1 MGRRIT
7 EFPWEKLDGRFLMKA
22 IKASDLSER
31 LKEIAADS
39 PGDQIQLAGIM
50 RLVCKYPDDRF
61 IKENRKLIEQE
72 LIFNYE
78 DEVKA
83 ICNAHKITVRGKNE
97 KLRAL
102 AQKPLSAG
110 LIIDYQCAMY
120 NICGYDYIISP
131 ENKFLRPISIN
142 MKDTVPEEVH
152 IEDYQEEAINQLHRF
167 YIEEDKTA
175 GMLVMPT
182 GSGKTRT
189 AVYFLT
195 REMISRGY
203 QILWITHRH
212 MLIEQAA
219 DSFYNFAG
227 LAKVGNPGIRDYNL
241 CCVSGRHLK
250 ITEVHYN
257 DHLVASISSV
267 CRSKVH
273 LLNNLGRKVMIVV
286 DEAHHTYARSY
297 RDTIKFIRKHRKNV
311 KLLGLTATP
320 IRTDDRASLVLRGLY
335 DNEIIYSVPM
345 SDLIKKGVLSD
356 PIPITVKTNQCFE
369 NDLTPEEINYIT
381 KKGDLP
387 DNVIRKLAECKAR
400 NSLILKEYDD
410 HKDIYGKTL
419 IFALDVDHCRLMCD
433 DFRKAGIRCDCV
445 YSGKA
450 DNDLVISEFKNGQLD
465 VLINVNILSEGS
477 DVPNIQTVFLTR
489 PTQSEGLLVQM
500 VGRGMRG
507 KKFGGTEK
515 VNIVD
520 FHDQWNVFKGW
531 LNPDFVLHSEEVTMM
546 SNEELKAK
554 IDAEEELSDEE
565 LYAIEWNK
573 VLEVYRALKLRLS
586 KYDRMT
592 VLPDGWITVTDE
604 DGKPYTILIFR
615 DQLKGIKKLR
625 EKQITEWIRKDR
637 SVTPADVIAKCFNS
651 FCNAPTENEI
661 RAYIHHIRTEQDRP
675 QLHLLKD
682 RKKIDPY
689 YVVRETLPENTSLE
703 SYAGTVY
710 DSYPAAADIFGSRE
724 DYISAVMYLKEHPE
738 EDLIGSKVEEL
749 PLEFIPY
756 DLTPK
761 HDLAELTQEV
771 KDEYFGGEY
780 EGITLV
786 EWTDAY
792 YKSYFGVHYPDGRVY
807 INKILNSENVDREV
821 IKFVIYHEF
830 IHRDIHGHGKDFKA
844 REHQFRNYEKCESFL
859 MGEMPLFDIKE
870 W

>member
-1 MGRRIT
+1 MLTLWLLAESDIPILPRVRIT
-7 EFPWEKLDGRFLMKA
+7 KTQTCSRKIAPVLLSPVFDHTSSLA
-22 IKASDLSER
+22 IYS
-31 LKEIAADS
+31 
-39 PGDQIQLAGIM
+39 
-50 RLVCKYPDDRF
+50 
-61 IKENRKLIEQE
+61 
-72 LIFNYE
+72 
-78 DEVKA
+78 
-83 ICNAHKITVRGKNE
+83 
-97 KLRAL
+97 
-102 AQKPLSAG
+102 
-110 LIIDYQCAMY
+110 
-120 NICGYDYIISP
+120 
-131 ENKFLRPISIN
+131 
-142 MKDTVPEEVH
+142 
-152 IEDYQEEAINQLHRF
+152 
-167 YIEEDKTA
+167 
-175 GMLVMPT
+175 
-182 GSGKTRT
+182 
-189 AVYFLT
+189 
-195 REMISRGY
+195 
-203 QILWITHRH
+203 
-212 MLIEQAA
+212 
-219 DSFYNFAG
+219 
-227 LAKVGNPGIRDYNL
+227 
-241 CCVSGRHLK
+241 
-250 ITEVHYN
+250 
-257 DHLVASISSV
+257 
-267 CRSKVH
+267 
-273 LLNNLGRKVMIVV
+273 LGRM
-286 DEAHHTYARSY
+286 R
-297 RDTIKFIRKHRKNV
+297 
-311 KLLGLTATP
+311 
-320 IRTDDRASLVLRGLY
+320 
-335 DNEIIYSVPM
+335 
-345 SDLIKKGVLSD
+345 GVLSLLD
-356 PIPITVKTNQCFE
+356 DSDLRNDNGRLRLPGFNRFDVEIITMEYAIERDHSLQIYEQRKMV
-369 NDLTPEEINYIT
+369 LT
-381 KKGDLP
+381 KGLEDG
-387 DNVIRKLAECKAR
+387 
-400 NSLILKEYDD
+400 S
-410 HKDIYGKTL
+410 
-419 IFALDVDHCRLMCD
+419 ALGN
-433 DFRKAGIRCDCV
+433 FI
-445 YSGKA
+445 
-450 DNDLVISEFKNGQLD
+450 KNNGEQ
-465 VLINVNILSEGS
+465 G
-477 DVPNIQTVFLTR
+477 
-489 PTQSEGLLVQM
+489 
-500 VGRGMRG
+500 
-507 KKFGGTEK
+507 EK
-515 VNIVD
+515 
-520 FHDQWNVFKGW
+520 
-531 LNPDFVLHSEEVTMM
+531 
-546 SNEELKAK
+546 LKAK

-830 IHRDIHGHGKDFKA
+830 IHRDVQLSHILYTSPVKYKVIFI
-844 REHQFRNYEKCESFL
+844 L
-859 MGEMPLFDIKE
+859 L
-870 W
+870 